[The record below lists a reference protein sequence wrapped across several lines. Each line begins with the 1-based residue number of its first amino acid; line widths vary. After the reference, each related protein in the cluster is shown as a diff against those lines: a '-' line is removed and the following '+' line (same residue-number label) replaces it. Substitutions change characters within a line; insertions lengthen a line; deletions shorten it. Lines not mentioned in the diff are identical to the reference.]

1 MESLR
6 KKVRELNTTQAELH
20 RRNKH
25 LADENHEIKE
35 DNAALRE
42 ENAGLREEVE
52 SLILELRE
60 LGEQR
65 YRDLGGGYTEE
76 DERVGRDDN
85 EEAYPEQHSQVES
98 E

>member
-1 MESLR
+1 M
-6 KKVRELNTTQAELH
+6 RELNTTQAELH
-20 RRNKH
+20 RRNKC
-25 LADENHEIKE
+25 LADENDEVRM

-42 ENAGLREEVE
+42 ENASLREEVE

-76 DERVGRDDN
+76 DERVVEEGN
-85 EEAYPEQHSQVES
+85 EEGYMEQNS
-98 E
+98 